1 MTREELED
9 IALLCKLNISED
21 EMNDI
26 LSDMEDIISFANKIS
41 AVDVKDCGFK
51 VEDGLQNIYRKD
63 EVVASFPQ
71 DYILKNA
78 KTVQDG
84 FFYLKNGESGGG
96 ERLDI

>member
-9 IALLCKLNISED
+9 IALLCKLNID
-21 EMNDI
+21 ENEIDDI
-26 LSDMEDIISFANKIS
+26 LSDMEDIIGFANKIT
-41 AVDVKDCGFK
+41 AVDVKGYSSNFA
-51 VEDGLQNIYRKD
+51 DGLQNVYRKD
-63 EVVASFPQ
+63 EVVESFPQ

-96 ERLDI
+96 ESLDI